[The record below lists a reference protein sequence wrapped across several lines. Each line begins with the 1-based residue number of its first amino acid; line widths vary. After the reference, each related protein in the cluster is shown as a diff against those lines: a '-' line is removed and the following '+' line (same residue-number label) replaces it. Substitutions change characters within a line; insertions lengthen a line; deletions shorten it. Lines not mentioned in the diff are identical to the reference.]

1 MDNTGENLDDLGYD
15 FLEKYPKSK
24 LRYFGA
30 LSKVNFIG

>member
-24 LRYFGA
+24 LRYFGP